1 MLFTSLVHSWR
12 GYINFLESQLVEL
25 DDKALYS
32 RVGSSRKFDFLVT
45 FRDVQN
51 LEIVRRKFLKALLVL
66 NSNGDVGKCWMDR
79 FTKFGRSVDEFDLGE
94 TLEIMQ
100 GYVLDLE
107 RHARVVES
115 LLTRLDGTRKLLFQI
130 LEYRNDELQIQTTR
144 AIQYNGDQLKAL
156 TQAASADNRVMTT
169 LTCEIQNDSKFIKIL
184 TTIAM
189 FYTPA
194 SLMAAIFSSN
204 LVQTVGHPDAGG
216 PIGFALTKGFYLFPT
231 LTTALIAITLLPA
244 LLWQKYRSVHRNRAR
259 SG

>member
-1 MLFTSLVHSWR
+1 M
-12 GYINFLESQLVEL
+12 Q

-115 LLTRLDGTRKLLFQI
+115 LLTRLDGTRKLVRLPSTNFPLF
-130 LEYRNDELQIQTTR
+130 TAKHR
-144 AIQYNGDQLKAL
+144 ASSSI
-156 TQAASADNRVMTT
+156 SS
-169 LTCEIQNDSKFIKIL
+169 SKF
-184 TTIAM
+184 
-189 FYTPA
+189 
-194 SLMAAIFSSN
+194 SN
-204 LVQTVGHPDAGG
+204 TEMTSFKSKP
-216 PIGFALTKGFYLFPT
+216 PERSN
-231 LTTALIAITLLPA
+231 ITEI
-244 LLWQKYRSVHRNRAR
+244 N
-259 SG
+259 